1 MKNASKVMYLIGKII
16 NIIEIVVASL
26 LLASAIFVI
35 GAPDQFVGKVDKIT
49 TVEEAKALGI
59 TLLVIAIVILIV
71 SIVIL
76 VLANKAKKSLDNG
89 ATDNKPHIVM
99 IVIGVLGG
107 DIFYLLGGVFGVIA
121 ENKQE

>member
-49 TVEEAKALGI
+49 TAEEAKAMGI
-59 TLLVIAIVILIV
+59 ALLVIAIIILTI

-76 VLANKAKKSLDNG
+76 VLASKAKKALDNG
-89 ATDNKPHIVM
+89 ATDNKPHIIM